1 MMTFI
6 RNKKQFVITK
16 ENRER
21 ILKDIDD
28 LANLPN
34 GVFAKVKQYEHGYY
48 IKIIVDKTYI
58 KESTPEN
65 KYNSIPDTIIFLMV
79 VDYAFPKE
87 PPKIFC
93 QTNFCFPNLMD
104 GRNLSTSI
112 IPNWNSET
120 SLTTLAKS
128 LPNFIKQILTST
140 SYCFYGTFQLGSVYD
155 LKNFNNML
163 VNTFNCKVDNEENN
177 NDLIISNNDNLNKN
191 NINENYTLILC
202 DDCLVLFKNFENNNS
217 MGKIIFWS
225 TLFTITDMQINKEK
239 KLIRINF
246 YAEDKKL
253 YKQLRL
259 IMENVLFFREALVKR
274 MSNLK
279 IKIEANKLI
288 KGQPCEKRLTSK
300 DINLMNINQI
310 EDYIKLLLKKIEH
323 KQINFY
329 IINTFSTLCGKAIE
343 YYSAKE
349 ENLEKH
355 NDYLSIMKNVL
366 MRKDVQNI
374 MKEKE

>member
-1 MMTFI
+1 
-6 RNKKQFVITK
+6 
-16 ENRER
+16 
-21 ILKDIDD
+21 
-28 LANLPN
+28 
-34 GVFAKVKQYEHGYY
+34 
-48 IKIIVDKTYI
+48 
-58 KESTPEN
+58 
-65 KYNSIPDTIIFLMV
+65 
-79 VDYAFPKE
+79 
-87 PPKIFC
+87 
-93 QTNFCFPNLMD
+93 
-104 GRNLSTSI
+104 
-112 IPNWNSET
+112 
-120 SLTTLAKS
+120 
-128 LPNFIKQILTST
+128 
-140 SYCFYGTFQLGSVYD
+140 
-155 LKNFNNML
+155 ML

-202 DDCLVLFKNFENNNS
+202 DDCLVLFKNFENDNS

-323 KQINFY
+323 NQINFY

-343 YYSAKE
+343 YYSEKDDKE
-349 ENLEKH
+349 NENGNENEIKH
-355 NDYLSIMKNVL
+355 KDYLAIMKNIL

-374 MKEKE
+374 MKEYE